1 MGAPYRFTMMM
12 APSAVSIFI
21 PFRNPCTLTVIEVV
35 PYSEVLYDGFWSH
48 LTPARL
54 GVPRYQNIFRIAVW
68 FLFLFSYSQAGSC
81 MALASHL
88 YVELTKFHPVREP
101 LDKLNRDH
109 DDLDEWEIVMYV
121 LALAFSLEGK
131 IDSERIT
138 RTRF

>member
-1 MGAPYRFTMMM
+1 MQVYDEDG
-12 APSAVSIFI
+12 SVSCKLVLTFH
-21 PFRNPCTLTVIEVV
+21 NPCALTVIEVV

-81 MALASHL
+81 IALAAHL
-88 YVELTKFHPVREP
+88 YVELTKSYLVREP

-131 IDSERIT
+131 IKFNPFSRS
-138 RTRF
+138 RF

>member
-1 MGAPYRFTMMM
+1 MQVYDEDG
-12 APSAVSIFI
+12 SVSCKLVLSFH
-21 PFRNPCTLTVIEVV
+21 NPCALTVVEVV

-81 MALASHL
+81 IALAAHI
-88 YVELTKFHPVREP
+88 YIELIESYPVREP

-131 IDSERIT
+131 IDSKRLAST
-138 RTRF
+138 HF